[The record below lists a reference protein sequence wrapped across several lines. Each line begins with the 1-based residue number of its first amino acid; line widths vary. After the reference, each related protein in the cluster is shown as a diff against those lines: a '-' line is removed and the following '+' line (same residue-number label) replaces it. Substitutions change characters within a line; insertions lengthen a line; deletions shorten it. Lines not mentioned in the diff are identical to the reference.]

1 MLVLIFVRNVKIGHK
16 ILFLKF
22 STKKAA
28 ELSTAFYSSCPLWIA
43 PRLHWVFGQIYLY
56 FIMSVFKI

>member
-28 ELSTAFYSSCPLWIA
+28 ELSTAFYSSCPLWIS
-43 PRLHWVFGQIYLY
+43 PRLH
-56 FIMSVFKI
+56 